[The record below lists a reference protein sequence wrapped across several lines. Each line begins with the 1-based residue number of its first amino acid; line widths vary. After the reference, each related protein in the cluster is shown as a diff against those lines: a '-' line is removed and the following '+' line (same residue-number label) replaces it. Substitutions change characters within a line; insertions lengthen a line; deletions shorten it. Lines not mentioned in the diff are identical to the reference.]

1 MRIHATISLL
11 SWTYGHCT
19 GSDSV
24 GTYIS
29 RAASWGEQLRNTTT
43 TSTHWPS
50 AMGLEEVTV
59 RGGPEHCDARTW
71 TNLLRI
77 ISPRPGCRYWQLQ
90 LIARQ
95 SHLCG
100 NCTRSTLDS
109 HALLHCEIQ
118 WLGGRHSHKQSFP
131 KGKGRYVRTAL
142 EVCGQQHSRATLAQ
156 CEART
161 PGQAGGPSPT
171 PHHPREARGPDHHQ
185 GQA

>member
-90 LIARQ
+90 LWEEISNLLPDSHICAETALARP
-95 SHLCG
+95 
-100 NCTRSTLDS
+100 STLTHFCTAKYSGWGVGTATSSLSPRARVATYRPGSVWAATQSSNAGAVRGKDS
-109 HALLHCEIQ
+109 RP
-118 WLGGRHSHKQSFP
+118 GRWPFTH
-131 KGKGRYVRTAL
+131 T
-142 EVCGQQHSRATLAQ
+142 
-156 CEART
+156 T
-161 PGQAGGPSPT
+161 PPS
-171 PHHPREARGPDHHQ
+171 
-185 GQA
+185 